1 MLLNALSKCV
11 LSAALLMVALGAG
24 PSLAQDKSSKSE
36 KFFPGIIGED
46 NREIIDSWDKP
57 WNAIGRV
64 NVAGFRSRSMCSGT
78 LISDRMVITAA
89 HCLYNAR
96 TGKAHVPSKINFVA
110 GVRRDKFIAHTT
122 AACTHLLD
130 GYTFTNRPT
139 LKHAAT
145 DVGVIILSKPL
156 DVPPMPVISKAPEV
170 TQNLDLTSAGYAR
183 DRPFLLAAD
192 KNCKLY
198 KDRGNLW
205 LTSCD
210 TNYGGSGGPVMVE
223 ENGQLK
229 LTSIM
234 VASAQNKFSI
244 AVPKNVWAHL
254 LEKTTCEGN

>member
-1 MLLNALSKCV
+1 M
-11 LSAALLMVALGAG
+11 
-24 PSLAQDKSSKSE
+24 
-36 KFFPGIIGED
+36 
-46 NREIIDSWDKP
+46 
-57 WNAIGRV
+57 
-64 NVAGFRSRSMCSGT
+64 
-78 LISDRMVITAA
+78 
-89 HCLYNAR
+89 
-96 TGKAHVPSKINFVA
+96 
-110 GVRRDKFIAHTT
+110 
-122 AACTHLLD
+122 
-130 GYTFTNRPT
+130 
-139 LKHAAT
+139 
-145 DVGVIILSKPL
+145 
-156 DVPPMPVISKAPEV
+156 

-229 LTSIM
+229 LTGIM

>member
-1 MLLNALSKCV
+1 MLLNLLSKCT
-11 LSAALLMVALGAG
+11 LGAALLIALGAAATQ
-24 PSLAQDKSSKSE
+24 AQDKPSKSE

-57 WNAIGRV
+57 WSAIGRV

-122 AACTHLLD
+122 AACTYLLD
-130 GYTFTNRPT
+130 GYTFTTRPT

-156 DVPPMPVISKAPEV
+156 DVPPMSVISKSQEV
-170 TQNLDLTSAGYAR
+170 TQNLDITSAGYAR

-192 KNCKLY
+192 KNCKLL

-210 TNYGGSGGPVMVE
+210 TNYGGSGGPVMVDE
-223 ENGQLK
+223 GGKLK
-229 LTSIM
+229 LTAIM

-244 AVPKNVWAHL
+244 AVPKNVWSHL
-254 LEKTTCEGN
+254 LDKTTCEGK